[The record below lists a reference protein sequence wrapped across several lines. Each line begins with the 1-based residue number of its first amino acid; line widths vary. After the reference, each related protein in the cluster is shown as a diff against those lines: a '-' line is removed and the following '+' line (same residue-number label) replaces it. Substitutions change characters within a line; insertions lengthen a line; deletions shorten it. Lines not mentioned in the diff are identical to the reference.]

1 MATESK
7 TATMTG
13 MKEITITDSMRL
25 NISKVTIRFNP
36 NDVIRLP
43 CSCDYDKELKGKV
56 DLLRKVEVKSP
67 SGIWG
72 PYPSVA
78 LIDGIDATTRQEQKF
93 TRAIIRKS
101 VDKEIAIMK
110 SPNNAL
116 DITLYNAAENARV
129 NVFSIDY

>member
-43 CSCDYDKELKGKV
+43 AAV
-56 DLLRKVEVKSP
+56 
-67 SGIWG
+67 
-72 PYPSVA
+72 
-78 LIDGIDATTRQEQKF
+78 
-93 TRAIIRKS
+93 
-101 VDKEIAIMK
+101 IMTK
-110 SPNNAL
+110 N
-116 DITLYNAAENARV
+116 
-129 NVFSIDY
+129 